1 MINKITYQSTI
12 EEILR
17 SFIPRFDHVVVAIEE
32 SNNLVETTQMSIEKL
47 QGSLETLLP
56 NTQFC

>member
-1 MINKITYQSTI
+1 MIEKI
-12 EEILR
+12 LG
-17 SFIPRFDHVVVAIEE
+17 SFIPRFDHVVVVIEE
-32 SNNLVETTQMSIEKL
+32 SNNLVEMSIEKL